1 MKSLSETYQFHDEM
15 PYVDSRYELELLE
28 KPIAK
33 KQMVRTKEGL
43 LPGQIILLW
52 RIQFGTYLTSSQPHK
67 YFYTTYGIDPVK
79 GLEEL
84 INLDLV
90 KIDSAKDSLK
100 QCTSM
105 QIRKCLKDK
114 KIKGLSKMKR
124 QELDYILINTLTDK
138 ELEQFVT
145 VRSYS
150 LTSKGK
156 EVLEHNQSI
165 VEGHP
170 KKKY

>member
-1 MKSLSETYQFHDEM
+1 
-15 PYVDSRYELELLE
+15 
-28 KPIAK
+28 
-33 KQMVRTKEGL
+33 
-43 LPGQIILLW
+43 
-52 RIQFGTYLTSSQPHK
+52 
-67 YFYTTYGIDPVK
+67 
-79 GLEEL
+79 
-84 INLDLV
+84 
-90 KIDSAKDSLK
+90 
-100 QCTSM
+100 M
-105 QIRKCLKDK
+105 QIKKCLKDK

-124 QELDYILINTLTDK
+124 QELDHVLINTLTDK
-138 ELEQFVT
+138 ELERFVT

>member
-52 RIQFGTYLTSSQPHK
+52 RIQFGTYLTSSPPHK
-67 YFYTTYGIDPVK
+67 YFYTIYGIDPIS

-84 INLDLV
+84 IDRDLV
-90 KIDSAKDSLK
+90 
-100 QCTSM
+100 
-105 QIRKCLKDK
+105 
-114 KIKGLSKMKR
+114 
-124 QELDYILINTLTDK
+124 
-138 ELEQFVT
+138 
-145 VRSYS
+145 
-150 LTSKGK
+150 
-156 EVLEHNQSI
+156 
-165 VEGHP
+165 
-170 KKKY
+170 